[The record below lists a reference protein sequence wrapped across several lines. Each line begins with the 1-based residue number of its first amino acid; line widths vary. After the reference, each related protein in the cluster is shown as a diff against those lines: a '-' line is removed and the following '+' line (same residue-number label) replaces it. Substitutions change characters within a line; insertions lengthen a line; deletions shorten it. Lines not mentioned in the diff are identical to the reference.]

1 MTDFIEKA
9 KNGDVDL
16 VIVHGANPAYNVP
29 KTFGFSEA
37 FEKIDFKVSFSNL
50 DDETT
55 KMCDL
60 VIPDLHPFEKWGD
73 YEGVNG
79 NLMVIQ
85 PVMKPLYDGISSE
98 EVLVGLFNR
107 IQSNPDIEISQK
119 SFYDYLQNS
128 WKVLSGSES
137 FETFGIKLLKMEVC
151 LKIIQTI
158 HHQNLLLTRR

>member
-1 MTDFIEKA
+1 MEQILHTMFQRP
-9 KNGDVDL
+9 L
-16 VIVHGANPAYNVP
+16 VSP
-29 KTFGFSEA
+29 KL

-107 IQSNPDIEISQK
+107 IQSNLILK
-119 SFYDYLQNS
+119 SLR
-128 WKVLSGSES
+128 KV
-137 FETFGIKLLKMEVC
+137 FTIIC
-151 LKIIQTI
+151 KI
-158 HHQNLLLTRR
+158 HGKY